1 MLIFEHCPAS
11 GVNVY
16 VADSVLLTIEGD
28 HVPVIPLD
36 KVLER
41 AGISAPKQYVAI
53 RFKPL
58 KRGNTSMLIT
68 ISCEHCPSLGVKV
81 YVADSV
87 LLTVEGDHVP
97 VMPLLEVEGK
107 IGAVSPTQIGLM
119 ASKLG
124 VIFGLMDKVSA
135 VLVLLRQ
142 PDAMFLVCA

>member
-1 MLIFEHCPAS
+1 MPAFTKGS
-11 GVNVY
+11 G
-16 VADSVLLTIEGD
+16 LTTTLNGS
-28 HVPVIPLD
+28 
-36 KVLER
+36 
-41 AGISAPKQYVAI
+41 ISA
-53 RFKPL
+53 
-58 KRGNTSMLIT
+58 
-68 ISCEHCPSLGVKV
+68 HCPSSGVKV